1 MSNITSNMYQ
11 RIILSISVGIPC
23 PCCPPIRPPPA
34 GSGTVGANGSHD
46 LVNGDANPIPGTNL
60 GNGAISTVP
69 TSTLLANNSLSGQPD
84 SPLTHT
90 PASNCHRFSLNNES
104 TAKGILGISIF

>member
-1 MSNITSNMYQ
+1 M
-11 RIILSISVGIPC
+11 
-23 PCCPPIRPPPA
+23 
-34 GSGTVGANGSHD
+34 
-46 LVNGDANPIPGTNL
+46 NGDSNPIPGTNL

-69 TSTLLANNSLSGQPD
+69 TSTLLANNSISGQPD

-104 TAKGILGISIF
+104 TAKGSLCETL

>member
-1 MSNITSNMYQ
+1 MCNIFDQYDKLIR

-23 PCCPPIRPPPA
+23 PCCPPIRPP

-46 LVNGDANPIPGTNL
+46 AVNGDTNPIPPCTNL

-69 TSTLLANNSLSGQPD
+69 TSTLLANNSISGQPD

-104 TAKGILGISIF
+104 TAKGT